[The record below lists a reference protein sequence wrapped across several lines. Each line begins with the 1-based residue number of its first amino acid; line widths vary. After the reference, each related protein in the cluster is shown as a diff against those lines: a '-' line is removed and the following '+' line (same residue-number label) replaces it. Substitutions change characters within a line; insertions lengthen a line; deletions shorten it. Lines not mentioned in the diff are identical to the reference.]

1 MCEPITATLVSAAL
15 LAGGTGANYMASKKA
30 EGARASAM
38 AAERTRQAG
47 YQQEAAATNA
57 QAQDRYKG
65 YQEKQDARAGDLAS
79 MFQASAAPEP
89 TSDVAP
95 APANNVVAAESAKQK
110 GKARDF
116 TDRQGAALGELRA
129 FGDLMG
135 EIGRGQARDA
145 GTIGQIG
152 GFMRGSSSVLPYELE
167 AAKGAGSGMKTLG
180 DILGGLGSIGMN
192 ASLGGTFGST
202 AGAAPSASP
211 GSAISLPTFARPQAT
226 APLTLNQPRGA
237 MGFGVGGANPF
248 ALY

>member
-1 MCEPITATLVSAAL
+1 MCEPVSATILSAAL
-15 LAGGTGANYMASKKA
+15 LAGGTGANYMANKKT
-30 EGARASAM
+30 ESARASTM
-38 AAERTRQAG
+38 AAERARQEG
-47 YQQEAAATNA
+47 YKAEAAATNA
-57 QAQDRYKG
+57 RAQDRYTG
-65 YQEKQDARAGDLAS
+65 YGEKQDARASELAQ
-79 MFQASAAPEP
+79 MFQGSANPTP

-95 APANNVVAAESAKQK
+95 APANNVVAAESVKQR

-135 EIGRGQARDA
+135 TIGRGQARDA

-152 GFMRGSSSVLPYELE
+152 GFMRGSSGVLPYELE
-167 AAKGAGSGMKTLG
+167 AAKSAGSGMKTLG

-202 AGAAPSASP
+202 VPSTGT
-211 GSAISLPTFARPQAT
+211 GSTPVSLPTFARPQAT

-237 MGFGVGGANPF
+237 MGFGIGSANPF
-248 ALY
+248 TLY